1 MKLNLDTFVRF
12 KVHIDRTRNWIGL
25 FQFMLTLFISFKVLR
40 ASHFKA
46 IIFNYWYLTFP
57 AFFIG
62 FMAICVVLGYVDFKL
77 KIRQKE
83 NETLSNQNPVTMKML
98 NDLKQIKEGLNLLT
112 NKKI

>member
-1 MKLNLDTFVRF
+1 
-12 KVHIDRTRNWIGL
+12 
-25 FQFMLTLFISFKVLR
+25 
-40 ASHFKA
+40 
-46 IIFNYWYLTFP
+46 
-57 AFFIG
+57 
-62 FMAICVVLGYVDFKL
+62 MAICVVLGYVDFKL